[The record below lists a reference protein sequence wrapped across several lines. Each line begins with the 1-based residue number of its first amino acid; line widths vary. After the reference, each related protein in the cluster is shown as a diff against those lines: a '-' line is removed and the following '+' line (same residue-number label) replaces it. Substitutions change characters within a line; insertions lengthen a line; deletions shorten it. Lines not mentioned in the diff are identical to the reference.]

1 MVVGMGRHGAGEPCG
16 RGNNS
21 GSFHSFRSSFFQV
34 CQLRICM
41 MYVLAVVRYVL
52 TSAREKSGA
61 VVGKMKD
68 KEQSSKG
75 SVDNLKTLKNR
86 RKRRHA
92 GMCRH
97 QVGPRNKP
105 GMVESMDTKE
115 ALGRLARSLVA

>member
-1 MVVGMGRHGAGEPCG
+1 MVVVVGMGRHGASEPCG

-61 VVGKMKD
+61 VVGKNEGQGAKL
-68 KEQSSKG
+68 EGFS
-75 SVDNLKTLKNR
+75 
-86 RKRRHA
+86 
-92 GMCRH
+92 
-97 QVGPRNKP
+97 
-105 GMVESMDTKE
+105 
-115 ALGRLARSLVA
+115 